1 MHALRYRIFLRSW
14 MLSAYFWTNKAATK
28 KSIIAQDVFPL
39 EKNEIDFKKSQ
50 GLKKF
55 NTIRI
60 VGFNLK
66 KK

>member
-1 MHALRYRIFLRSW
+1 MHALPYRIFLRSW
-14 MLSAYFWTNKAATK
+14 MVSAYFWTNKAATK
-28 KSIIAQDVFPL
+28 KSIAQDVFLL

-55 NTIRI
+55 DTIGI